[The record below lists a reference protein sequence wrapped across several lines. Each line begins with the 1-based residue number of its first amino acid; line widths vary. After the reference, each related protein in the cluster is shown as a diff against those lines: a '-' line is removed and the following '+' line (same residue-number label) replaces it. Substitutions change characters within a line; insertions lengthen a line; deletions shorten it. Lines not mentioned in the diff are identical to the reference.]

1 MTLSPHRRGEI
12 IDALR
17 RGTVPRFGLDAFA
30 VGMDRFTGSLDQ
42 DLDALALGR
51 GGFKA
56 VRGDYGSGKTFFGRW
71 LQERARAK
79 GFVTSEVQISETE
92 TPLHRME
99 TVYRRLCERLA
110 TADTPEHAL
119 RHIINSWFYTIEED
133 ILAEG
138 KIEFTDTQSLSSRT
152 EWEMEKR
159 LANVTRVAPAF
170 SAALRTYRRALASG
184 DTALAEGLIAWIGGQ
199 PNVAASVKREAEIKG
214 EIDHFGAANFLGG
227 LLIIMKDCGF
237 RGLVLV
243 LDEVKTLQRMR
254 SDARER
260 GLNALRQMVDEIDA
274 GRFPSLYLIV
284 TGTPAFFDGPQ
295 GIQRLPPLAQRLHVD
310 FATDAQFDN
319 PRAVQVRLPG
329 FDLENLCRVGH
340 KVCEIYAE
348 QAANAHHLRKVVDD
362 SYIAGLARAVTGAL
376 GGKVGIA
383 PRIFL
388 KKLVGDILD
397 RVDQFAD
404 FDPRKH
410 YALTVNETELTTVE
424 RASRAATSVDDV
436 ELQL

>member
-1 MTLSPHRRGEI
+1 MSLSPHRRGEI

-30 VGMDRFTGSLDQ
+30 VGIDRFTASLDQ
-42 DLDALALGR
+42 ELDAVALGR

-110 TADTPEHAL
+110 TADTPERAL
-119 RHIINSWFYTIEED
+119 RHIIDSWFYTIEED

-138 KIEFTDTQSLSSRT
+138 KIEPTDTQSLSSRT
-152 EWEMEKR
+152 ESEMEKR

-170 SAALRTYRRALASG
+170 SAALRTYRRGLASG

-199 PNVAASVKREAEIKG
+199 PNVAASVKREAGIKG

-243 LDEVKTLQRMR
+243 LDEVETLQRMR

-260 GLNALRQMVDEIDA
+260 GLNALRQIIDEIDA
-274 GRFPSLYLIV
+274 GRFPGLYLLV

-295 GIQRLPPLAQRLHVD
+295 GIHRLPPLGARPDRHGGVA
-310 FATDAQFDN
+310 F
-319 PRAVQVRLPG
+319 V
-329 FDLENLCRVGH
+329 
-340 KVCEIYAE
+340 
-348 QAANAHHLRKVVDD
+348 AA
-362 SYIAGLARAVTGAL
+362 
-376 GGKVGIA
+376 
-383 PRIFL
+383 
-388 KKLVGDILD
+388 
-397 RVDQFAD
+397 
-404 FDPRKH
+404 
-410 YALTVNETELTTVE
+410 
-424 RASRAATSVDDV
+424 
-436 ELQL
+436 